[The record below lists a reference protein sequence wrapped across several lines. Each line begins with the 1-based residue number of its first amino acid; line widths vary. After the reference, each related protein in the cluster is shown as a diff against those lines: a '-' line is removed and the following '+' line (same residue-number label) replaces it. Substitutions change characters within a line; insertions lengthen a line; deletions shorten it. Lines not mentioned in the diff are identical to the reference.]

1 MLVMRKAY
9 VLRMLKMMKQLTNTP
24 QLPEGRSTRLF
35 GANSFF
41 ENPGAVLD
49 VPVTDNQDELVQLIL
64 LELKRVLPVLGWEE
78 NYQSGYKKYSMGIR
92 FAISAPFDLLW
103 AATDLVEYIW
113 LSVRHKFEFGEFLSL
128 DVAKTHMLPIID
140 KQTNLAYR
148 KVYQEAKERKLNVFE
163 DGTSVVIGSGKYA
176 YTVPFAN
183 LSYDDIPW
191 GKIREIPAVLVTG
204 TNGKTTTVRLTRFIC
219 KQAGKI
225 VGYCSSDWIMVDD
238 TIIEK
243 GDLSGPSG
251 NQGVMMNP
259 KVEVAVL
266 EVARGGLLRRGILTN
281 FVKSATVTNVSEDH
295 LHEDG
300 VDTLKELAEAKALV
314 YKGVAPDGYAV
325 INLDDKL
332 MREHTKNLQ
341 LKKIYIT
348 RDITNPEYTAYLV
361 DAQYVC
367 YTDKNAF
374 YWRDKNSDQLV
385 GTFANTPIT
394 VNGHA
399 SHNVENALH
408 AIALSF
414 TLGNDIAQIGQAL
427 SQYENTAENNQ
438 GRANVFEY
446 NGGKIIVDFAHN
458 AAGFEAMVGL
468 VKSYV
473 TNGGRLGILMGNT
486 GNRMSLT
493 DKITDAVISG
503 QPDFVVIKELT
514 TYLRGTEPGAVVRQ
528 IEEMLIAKGM
538 DKKNIQLVD
547 NEFDGL
553 DVAINFVKPGD
564 AFLFI
569 AHESTA
575 EIVDKLKA
583 LTQT

>member
-1 MLVMRKAY
+1 MRKAY
-9 VLRMLKMMKQLTNTP
+9 ALHTLKMMKQPTNIP

-35 GANSFF
+35 GANLFF
-41 ENPGAVLD
+41 DNPGAVLD
-49 VPVTDNQDELVQLIL
+49 VPVTEAQDELVKLML
-64 LELKRVLPVLGWEE
+64 LELNRVLPALGWEE

-113 LSVRHKFEFGEFLSL
+113 LSVRHKFEFGEFLGL
-128 DVAKTHMLPIID
+128 DVARAHMLPIIE
-140 KQTNLAYR
+140 KQTNLVYR
-148 KVYQEAKERKLNVFE
+148 KVYLEAKERKLNVFE

-176 YTVPFAN
+176 YTTTFDK
-183 LSYDDIPW
+183 LSYNDIAW
-191 GKIREIPAVLVTG
+191 DKIQEVPSVLVTG

-219 KQAGKI
+219 KQAGQI

-259 KVEVAVL
+259 RVEVAVL

-281 FVKSATVTNVSEDH
+281 FVKAATVTNVSEDH

-300 VDTLKELAEAKALV
+300 VDTLEELAEAKALV

-332 MREHTKNLQ
+332 MREYTKELQ

-348 RDITNPEYTAYLV
+348 RDITNPDYIPYLKDV
-361 DAQYVC
+361 MYVC
-367 YTDKNAF
+367 YADNNAF
-374 YWRDKNSDQLV
+374 YWREKNNDQLV
-385 GTFANTPIT
+385 ATFADTPIT

-414 TLGNDIAQIGQAL
+414 TLGNNITQIGKAL
-427 SQYENTAENNQ
+427 TQYENTAENNQ

-473 TNGGRLGILMGNT
+473 VNGGRLGILMGNT
-486 GNRMSLT
+486 GNRMNLT
-493 DKITDAVISG
+493 DKITDAVIKG
-503 QPDFVVIKELT
+503 KPDFVVIKELT
-514 TYLRGTEPGAVVRQ
+514 TYLRGTAPGQVVRQ
-528 IEEMLIAKGM
+528 IEEMLIAKGI

-553 DVAINFVKPGD
+553 DVVLDFVKPGD

-575 EIVDKLKA
+575 EIVEKLKA
-583 LTQT
+583 LSDKR

>member
-1 MLVMRKAY
+1 
-9 VLRMLKMMKQLTNTP
+9 MMKHPINKP

-41 ENPGAVLD
+41 DNPGAVLD
-49 VPVTDNQDELVQLIL
+49 VPVTDNQDELIKLMLI
-64 LELKRVLPVLGWEE
+64 EQKRVLSVLGWEE

-103 AATDLVEYIW
+103 AATDLVEYLW
-113 LSVRHKFEFGEFLSL
+113 LSVRHKFEFGEFLSE
-128 DVAKTHMLPIID
+128 DYARSHMLPIID
-140 KQTNLAYR
+140 RHTNLAYR
-148 KVYQEAKERKLNVFE
+148 KVYLKAKERGLNVFE
-163 DGTSVVIGSGKYA
+163 DGNSVVIGSGKYS
-176 YTVPFAN
+176 YTTTFDK
-183 LSYDDIPW
+183 LSPDAIPW
-191 GKIREIPAVLVTG
+191 DKIQEIPAVLVTG

-238 TIIEK
+238 KIIEK

-259 KVEVAVL
+259 QVEVAVL

-300 VDTLKELAEAKALV
+300 VDTLEELAQAKALV
-314 YKGVAPDGYAV
+314 YKGVAKDGYAV

-332 MREHTKNLQ
+332 MREYAKKIAQ
-341 LKKIYIT
+341 KKIYIT
-348 RDITNPEYTAYLV
+348 RDITNSKYSPYLK

-367 YTDKNAF
+367 YADNNAF
-374 YWRDKNSDQLV
+374 YWRDNNNDQRIA
-385 GTFANTPIT
+385 TFANTPIT

-399 SHNVENALH
+399 RHNIENALH

-414 TLGNDIAQIGQAL
+414 TLGNSITQIGKAL
-427 SQYENTAENNQ
+427 TQYENTAENNQ

-473 TNGGRLGILMGNT
+473 TNGGRLGILLGNT

-503 QPDFVVIKELT
+503 RPDFVVIKELT
-514 TYLRGTEPGAVVRQ
+514 TYLRGTEPGQVVRQ

-538 DKKNIQLVD
+538 DKNNIRLVD

-575 EIVDKLKA
+575 EIVEKLKA
-583 LTQT
+583 LAEQL